1 MSNSTTRMTEQG
13 RVILDELHNTTAHP
27 TAWDIFQA
35 VRERLPRISLGTV
48 YRNLDKLCK
57 QGLVRKL
64 DLNEESTR
72 YDAMVE
78 KHYHLKCASCG
89 GVYDIPIEIDH
100 LLKSA
105 IAKCDGFEV
114 NDYSIDFFG
123 ICPNCR
129 NSNKTGK

>member
-1 MSNSTTRMTEQG
+1 MTASTTRITKQG
-13 RVILDELHNTTAHP
+13 RAILDELRNTTAHP
-27 TAWDIFQA
+27 TAWDVFQA

-48 YRNLDKLCK
+48 YRNLDKLGK

-72 YDAMVE
+72 YDAVIG

-89 GVYDIPIEIDH
+89 GVFDIPIEVDH
-100 LLKSA
+100 LLEDA
-105 IAKCDGFEV
+105 IAKCDGFEIEGF
-114 NDYSIDFFG
+114 SIDFYG

-129 NSNKTGK
+129 DSVKDGK